1 MTSAADDN
9 PIRITIP
16 DHVVFRTFVEETV
29 VLNLET
35 GTYHGLNRTGGRML
49 ELLGELGELDAVTER
64 IVEETG
70 EARSLVATDLRE
82 FCDSLAEK
90 RLIEGW
96 VGHEL

>member
-1 MTSAADDN
+1 M
-9 PIRITIP
+9 RVTIP

-35 GTYHGLNRTGGRML
+35 GTYHGLNRTAGRML
-49 ELLGELGELDAVTER
+49 ELLGELGELDSVTGR

-70 EARSLVATDLRE
+70 EDPSRVATDLQA

-90 RLIEGW
+90 RLIEVVTGS
-96 VGHEL
+96 

>member
-1 MTSAADDN
+1 MTG
-9 PIRITIP
+9 PVGKEIRVTIP

-35 GTYHGLNRTGGRML
+35 GTYHGLNRTAGRML
-49 ELLGELGELDAVTER
+49 ELLGELGTLAAVTER

-70 EARSLVATDLRE
+70 EAAERVGPDLKA

-90 RLIEGW
+90 RLIEVDEG
-96 VGHEL
+96 G